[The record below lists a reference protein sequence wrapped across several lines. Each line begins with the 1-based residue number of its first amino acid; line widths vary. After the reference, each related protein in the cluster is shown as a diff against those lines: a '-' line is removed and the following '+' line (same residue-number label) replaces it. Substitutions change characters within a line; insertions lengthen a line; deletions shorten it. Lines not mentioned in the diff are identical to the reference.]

1 MGEGQKPHPLDR
13 PAARV
18 VAVGVALSALAVL
31 AVIHRDDLM
40 PVVAGPSVAADDP
53 LSRCVAEHH
62 ATIDKGI
69 ADGVFKPEQATLF
82 KQRAEALCRSTV
94 PQ

>member
-1 MGEGQKPHPLDR
+1 MHENVRPHLLDR

-18 VAVGVALSALAVL
+18 VAAGVALSALAVL

-40 PVVAGPSVAADDP
+40 PLMAGGTAVPDDP
-53 LSRCVAEHH
+53 LSRCIAGHH

-69 ADGVFKPEQATLF
+69 ADGVFGPEQAILF

>member
-1 MGEGQKPHPLDR
+1 
-13 PAARV
+13 V

-40 PVVAGPSVAADDP
+40 PMMAGAPVAADDP
-53 LSRCVAEHH
+53 LSRCIAEHH

-69 ADGVFKPEQATLF
+69 ADGVFGPEQAILF

>member
-1 MGEGQKPHPLDR
+1 MTEDSRSHPLDR
-13 PAARV
+13 PSARV

-40 PVVAGPSVAADDP
+40 PMMAGASVAADDP
-53 LSRCVAEHH
+53 LSRCIAEHH

-69 ADGVFKPEQATLF
+69 ADGVFKPDQAALF

>member
-1 MGEGQKPHPLDR
+1 MSEVSTQHPLDR
-13 PAARV
+13 PGARV

-40 PVVAGPSVAADDP
+40 PLMAGPSVAADDP
-53 LSRCVAEHH
+53 LSRCIAEHH
-62 ATIDKGI
+62 GTIDKGI
-69 ADGVFKPEQATLF
+69 ADGIFKPEQATLF

-94 PQ
+94 QQ